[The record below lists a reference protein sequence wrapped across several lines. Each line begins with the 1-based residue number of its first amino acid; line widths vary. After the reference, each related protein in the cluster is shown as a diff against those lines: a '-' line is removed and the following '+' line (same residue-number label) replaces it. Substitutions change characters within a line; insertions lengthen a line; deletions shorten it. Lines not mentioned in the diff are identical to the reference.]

1 MEKEQ
6 SQDLNKLQGH
16 LNEVLDRMEHNSF
29 ALRRFQAFEAQMLNI
44 TSLSEFINFILNEGK
59 SFFAL
64 DELSFCL
71 VDKKADIHYYLHDDG
86 FDIKACSDLI
96 VLESNS
102 LIRSIFGFKLKPYI
116 GNFVDSKCA
125 RFFPKPT
132 KEPASVAIIPIV
144 RRNQILGSLNMG
156 SYQSD
161 RFVNDM
167 ATDFVE
173 HMVSVISVCLENIL
187 NFETLKR
194 TSYIDD
200 LTGVNNRRFLEQRII
215 EEICQS
221 QRAKTSLACLFFDI
235 DHFKSINDNYG
246 HQAGDYVLSLVAN
259 TIKKQ
264 LRAHDILARFGGEE
278 FIALLVDVD
287 SDLTREIAER
297 IRMIIESLD
306 IKLGEQQIK
315 VTISIGYTIF
325 IPEEN
330 IVRAE
335 DVVPELIKSADTA
348 MYLAK
353 KKGRNR
359 VEIKTFSLYQEQ
371 KNITSV

>member
-6 SQDLNKLQGH
+6 SQDLNKLQVH
-16 LNEVLDRMEHNSF
+16 LNEVLDRMEQNSST
-29 ALRRFQAFEAQMLNI
+29 LRRFQAFETQMLNI
-44 TSLSEFINFILNEGK
+44 TSLSELINFILKEGK

-71 VDKKADIHYYLHDDG
+71 IDKEADIHYYLHDDG

-96 VLESNS
+96 VLENNS
-102 LIRSIFGFKLKPYI
+102 LIRSIFGFKHKPYI
-116 GNFVDSKCA
+116 GNYDSSKCA
-125 RFFPKPT
+125 RFFPQPT
-132 KEPASVAIIPIV
+132 RQPESVAIIPVV

-156 SYQSD
+156 SYRSD
-161 RFVNDM
+161 RFVKDM

-194 TSYIDD
+194 TSYIDE

-246 HQAGDYVLSLVAN
+246 HQAGDYVLSLVAS

-264 LRAHDILARFGGEE
+264 LRAHDVLARFGGEE

-287 SDLTREIAER
+287 TDLTREIAER
-297 IRMIIESLD
+297 IRVIIESLD
-306 IKLGEQQIK
+306 IKIGEQQIK
-315 VTISIGYTIF
+315 VTISVGYTIF

-330 IVRAE
+330 MVRAE

-359 VEIKTFSLYQEQ
+359 VEIKTFSLYQQ
-371 KNITSV
+371 AKNMTFV